1 MRQHILIIDNI
12 DKDSQ
17 NSRANEQLK
26 AREQIL
32 RKMQEQIEIRDNL
45 LGLAHKHFT
54 EHEVDVDLDDPK
66 LVHLE
71 EIVKINS
78 SLPPISNN
86 TGHFSIKNNL
96 GINQSNLYGNQN
108 SKIKPKNRFIGNSL
122 PPVSDS
128 SDLNDIN
135 SLNLN
140 HKNFFVHKG
149 YKNINPYGSS
159 NNRKATNRNV
169 MPYNSRVNR
178 K

>member
-1 MRQHILIIDNI
+1 MKRDNFSKKWQELGLSTVCVKMLELQKGQHILIVDNI

-45 LGLAHKHFT
+45 LGLAQKHFV

-78 SLPPISNN
+78 SLPPISSNN
-86 TGHFSIKNNL
+86 TAQLSIK
-96 GINQSNLYGNQN
+96 
-108 SKIKPKNRFIGNSL
+108 
-122 PPVSDS
+122 
-128 SDLNDIN
+128 
-135 SLNLN
+135 
-140 HKNFFVHKG
+140 
-149 YKNINPYGSS
+149 
-159 NNRKATNRNV
+159 
-169 MPYNSRVNR
+169 
-178 K
+178 